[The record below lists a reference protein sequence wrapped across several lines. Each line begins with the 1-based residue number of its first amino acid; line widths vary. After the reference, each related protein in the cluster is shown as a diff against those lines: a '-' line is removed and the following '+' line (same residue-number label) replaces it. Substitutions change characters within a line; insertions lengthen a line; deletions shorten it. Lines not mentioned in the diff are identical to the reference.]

1 MPSTPA
7 RPPRWPA
14 FRFSRRSFPALAALL
29 AACLAACLTLTGC
42 LGQERQTPT
51 AVEGV
56 LDLSSWDMAENGPV
70 RLDGLWE
77 VLWDAPAR
85 PNEAPEFPA
94 DPVFTQVPGNWNG
107 SKPGADFWQAT
118 GSAAL
123 RLRISGAPADSALRL
138 GYINAAWALFV
149 NGRQV
154 TSNGQPGANKA
165 SEIPFAAVR
174 VIPLH
179 RWDGPG
185 QGPLE
190 LVLVISNRHY
200 REGGVLESLQLGP
213 EATMLA
219 RQVRETGA
227 VLFLAGTLFVMGLYH
242 IALYRFRRSDPAPLL
257 FGLYC
262 LLWLGNYT
270 CSESGAW
277 SARLLLP
284 DLPGLLL
291 ERVAMACFHLSVPVG
306 YAFFRSLYPRQF
318 PRWVQAFS
326 AGFGGVATL
335 LALAAPPLWFTAL
348 VPVYYAMSIGLIL
361 HVWVA
366 LILAWRQGSEGAA
379 SIFAGFLALGLAGV
393 SDMLTGLRVL
403 NAPPLLPLGMLS
415 FTLGQAFAL
424 SRRLHG
430 AFCAV
435 EALSV
440 QLESKNLS
448 LEAEMEE
455 RMRLERELVDIS
467 EEERRRMSV
476 NLHDGL
482 CQLLTAARLR
492 CSVLLNMASPEGG
505 KGELGKLSRL
515 LDRLVDDAYDLS
527 HGLWPLEHGPQGT
540 GPSLS
545 ELAARLSRSS
555 GVPIV
560 FIQRRACENC
570 VSGSATQLFRI
581 AQEALTNALKHAQ
594 PGRIQV
600 DFHCRKGGMAEL
612 CVRDDGVGR
621 SAAKLSKGGLGL
633 GIMAH
638 RTRMIGGDLRIEDA
652 PGGGTV
658 VRCTAPCGIPSATW
672 TEP

>member
-1 MPSTPA
+1 MPSSPA
-7 RPPRWPA
+7 RSPRWPL
-14 FRFSRRSFPALAALL
+14 FRHPRRFASAAALL
-29 AACLAACLTLTGC
+29 AACLIACLTLTGC
-42 LGQERQTPT
+42 LNPERHTPT

-56 LDLSSWDMAENGPV
+56 LDLSSWDMAGNGPA
-70 RLDGLWE
+70 RLDGQWE
-77 VLWDAPAR
+77 VLWDAPV
-85 PNEAPEFPA
+85 PPGEVPQFPA
-94 DPVFTQVPGNWNG
+94 APAFAPVPGNWNG
-107 SKPGADFWQAT
+107 SKPGADFWRAT

-123 RLRISGAPADSALRL
+123 RLRVLGAPAGSALRL
-138 GYINAAWALFV
+138 GSINAAWTLFA

-154 TSNGQPGANKA
+154 ASNGRPGADEA
-165 SEIPFAAVR
+165 SETPFAAIQV
-174 VIPLH
+174 VPLH
-179 RWDGPG
+179 RGGPE

-190 LVLVISNRHY
+190 LVLLISNRHY
-200 REGGVLESLQLGP
+200 REGGVLESLRLGP
-213 EATMLA
+213 EDIMLA
-219 RQVRETGA
+219 DQSRETGSA
-227 VLFLAGTLFVMGLYH
+227 LFLAGTLFVMGLYH

-262 LLWLGNYT
+262 LLWLVSYT
-270 CSESGAW
+270 CTDSGAW

-284 DLPGLLL
+284 GLPGVWM
-291 ERVAMACFHLSVPVG
+291 ERLTLASFFLSVPVG

-326 AGFGGVATL
+326 AGTGGCSTL
-335 LALAAPPLWFTAL
+335 LALAAPPLLFSVVT
-348 VPVYYAMSIGLIL
+348 PMYYVISIILIL
-361 HVWVA
+361 HVWAA
-366 LILAWRQGSEGAA
+366 LVLAWRQGCEGAA
-379 SIFAGFLALGLAGV
+379 FIFAGFLALGLAGL
-393 SDMLTGLRVL
+393 SDMLTALHVL
-403 NAPPLLPLGMLS
+403 NAPPLLPLGMLG
-415 FTLGQAFAL
+415 FTMGQAFAL

-455 RMRLERELVDIS
+455 RRRLERELVDIS

-492 CSVLLNMASPEGG
+492 CSVLLGMARPEGE
-505 KGELGKLSRL
+505 KGELGNLSLL

-527 HGLWPLEHGPQGT
+527 HGLWPLEHDPQGA

-560 FIQRRACENC
+560 FTQRRACESC

-581 AQEALTNALKHAQ
+581 AQEALANALKHAQ
-594 PGRIQV
+594 PERIEV

-612 CVRDDGVGR
+612 RVRDDGVGR
-621 SAAKLSKGGLGL
+621 SAAKPSKGGLGL

-638 RTRMIGGDLRIEDA
+638 RARMIGGNLRIEDA

-658 VRCTAPCGIPSATW
+658 VRCVAPCGIPPATW
-672 TEP
+672 TES

>member
-1 MPSTPA
+1 
-7 RPPRWPA
+7 
-14 FRFSRRSFPALAALL
+14 LLL
-29 AACLAACLTLTGC
+29 AACLALTACLTLTGG
-42 LGQERQTPT
+42 LNPERQAPT
-51 AVEGV
+51 AVDGV
-56 LDLSSWDMAENGPV
+56 LDLSSWDMARNGPA
-70 RLDGLWE
+70 RLDGQWE
-77 VLWDAPAR
+77 VLWDAPVR
-85 PNEAPEFPA
+85 PGEAPAFPA
-94 DPVFTQVPGNWNG
+94 APAFTPVPGNWNG
-107 SKPGADFWQAT
+107 SKPGADFWRGT

-123 RLRISGAPADSALRL
+123 RLRVLGAPAGSALRL
-138 GYINAAWALFV
+138 GYINAAWTLFA

-154 TSNGQPGANKA
+154 ARNGRPGADEA
-165 SEIPFAAVR
+165 SETPFAAVQ
-174 VIPLH
+174 VVPLH
-179 RWDGPG
+179 RDGLE

-200 REGGVLESLQLGP
+200 REGGVLESLRLGP
-213 EATMLA
+213 EEAMRAGLA
-219 RQVRETGA
+219 RETGSA
-227 VLFLAGTLFVMGLYH
+227 LFLAGTLFVMGLYH

-270 CSESGAW
+270 CTDSGAW
-277 SARLLLP
+277 SVRLLLP
-284 DLPGLLL
+284 DLPGLLV
-291 ERVAMACFHLSVPVG
+291 ERAAQASFFLSVPVG

-326 AGFGGVATL
+326 AGFGGLATL

-348 VPVYYAMSIGLIL
+348 VPVYYVVSIGLIL
-361 HVWVA
+361 HVWTA
-366 LILAWRQGSEGAA
+366 LILAWRQGREGAA
-379 SIFAGFLALGLAGV
+379 FIFAGFLALGLAGV
-393 SDMLTGLRVL
+393 NDMLTALRIL
-403 NAPPLLPLGMLS
+403 NAPPLLPLGMLG

-455 RMRLERELVDIS
+455 RRRLERELVDIS

-492 CSVLLNMASPEGG
+492 CSVLLGMARPESE
-505 KGELGKLSRL
+505 KGELGNLSLL

-560 FIQRRACENC
+560 FTQRRACESC

-581 AQEALTNALKHAQ
+581 AQEALTNAIKHAR
-594 PGRIQV
+594 PMRIEV
-600 DFHCRKGGMAEL
+600 EFHCRKGGMAEL

-621 SAAKLSKGGLGL
+621 SAANPSKGGLGL

-638 RTRMIGGDLRIEDA
+638 RARMIGGDLRIEDA

-658 VRCTAPCGIPSATW
+658 VRCVAPCGIPPATW
-672 TEP
+672 TEA